1 MKKEEKIKRKDY
13 TWKRK
18 TEQMQDKDMKSSVI
32 FVKEKQRHAF
42 KQIRSD
48 NLFKKTKCYRIIA
61 NQLMYSKVKIIL

>member
-42 KQIRSD
+42 KKLDQTTYLKRQNAIELLQIS
-48 NLFKKTKCYRIIA
+48 LC
-61 NQLMYSKVKIIL
+61 ILK